1 VGLYGLVLGYVAR
14 GLLRRGESPWGRRV
28 HTLGEGQIVLEKD
41 HDLTQAGTESEQIN
55 GGAE

>member
-1 VGLYGLVLGYVAR
+1 
-14 GLLRRGESPWGRRV
+14 V